1 MATCT
6 THVSPVIYV
15 PLGAPGLPSDE
26 PDISSPHCVLIAR
39 LNPEFDTRGAHIC
52 FKIPMLLRFIV
63 RFGRLTHEIH
73 VRKGC
78 RRIHFWPGR
87 EVVLSRRKPKI
98 CYHRTFPDVEYIPA
112 CGNVFCRCSSLELWA
127 ILTPV
132 FSRSRRTVGGAP
144 KEQLP
149 ARNMRR
155 AGHRLTQKQA
165 AVTRNRSSSPYATC
179 SGKVCFSQCSM
190 R

>member
-1 MATCT
+1 MRFRGAPPDHGAVHLVRFGKGCPAHAPGCPPWGLLAMATCT

-132 FSRSRRTVGGAP
+132 FSRSRRTVGGR
-144 KEQLP
+144 
-149 ARNMRR
+149 RN
-155 AGHRLTQKQA
+155 
-165 AVTRNRSSSPYATC
+165 SSC
-179 SGKVCFSQCSM
+179 
-190 R
+190 